1 MSVASS
7 AAPELILITAF
18 HPFVHEGGEM
28 AFLPPELAALAERV
42 RAGELR
48 VRLVPLDRS
57 ASLHALPDGI
67 VLDDTLA
74 RSRSAHRLA
83 DLLLAWRWPG
93 FGAELRRALGHG
105 GWVGVARVWR
115 WAAVARG
122 TARWLSLA
130 PQQAA
135 TLGYSYWRGGA
146 TLALAQW
153 AAATAGRAAITRVH
167 RFELYDEAFS
177 PPFQPW
183 TAVYAALHATV
194 VIAEHG
200 RRYLQARGVPA
211 ERLHLA
217 RLGTPAMPLARA
229 SDDGVWR
236 LLSVSFLRPEKR
248 VPLLALALQA
258 LARQRP
264 GQRIEWTH
272 LGDGPERSAVQA
284 AAAGAPPNLAIQ
296 LRGAVDPAAVR
307 AHYASAAVDLFVQVS
322 ASEGLPVAVMEA
334 LAAGVPVLATDVG
347 GVAEAVD
354 DAVGALLPA
363 DVDAGAIA
371 AAVAAQLDDARAAA
385 TRRGAAHAR
394 WAEAF
399 DGRVTQAAFATWL
412 VARARAAAP
421 GTRPQSS
428 PSP

>member
-1 MSVASS
+1 VTPPSG
-7 AAPELILITAF
+7 AAPELLLITAF

-28 AFLPPELAALAERV
+28 AFVPPELTALAERV
-42 RAGELR
+42 QAGELR
-48 VRLVPLDRS
+48 VRIAPLERS
-57 ASLHALPDGI
+57 AALHALPEGI
-67 VLDDTLA
+67 ALDQTLA
-74 RSRSAHRLA
+74 TSRRAHRAA

-93 FGAELRRALGHG
+93 FGAEMWRALRHG
-105 GWVGVARVWR
+105 GWVGIARVWR

-122 TARWLSLA
+122 TARWLA
-130 PQQAA
+130 WPAQQTA

-153 AAATAGRAAITRVH
+153 AAAAPGRKAITRVH

-183 TAVYAALHATV
+183 TTVYAALDTTV

-200 RRYLQARGVPA
+200 RRYLLARGVPA
-211 ERLHLA
+211 QRLHLA
-217 RLGTPAMPLARA
+217 RLGTPAMPRARP
-229 SDDGVWR
+229 SDDATWR

-248 VPLLALALQA
+248 VPLLARALLV

-284 AAAGAPPNLAIQ
+284 AAAAAPPNLSID

-307 AHYASAAVDLFVQVS
+307 AHYASEAVDLFVQVS

-354 DAVGALLPA
+354 ATVGALLPSDIAA
-363 DVDAGAIA
+363 DAIA
-371 AAVAAQLDDARAAA
+371 MAVAAQLDHRDAAA
-385 TRRGAAHAR
+385 TRRQAAQAR

-399 DGRVTQAAFATWL
+399 DGRVTQAAFAAWL
-412 VARARAAAP
+412 VACAQS
-421 GTRPQSS
+421 TRGPRVS
-428 PSP
+428 